1 MESVHTADPVAEPN
15 ILSLIR
21 QKAHAALLEKVG
33 IAPTP
38 GLYAP
43 GSPLDAGQERNR
55 NERRMA
61 YELMQ
66 PFAEVGAKVIERIQA
81 EDRLDYVVQANRLRM
96 RADGSIYTASA
107 TDPMEYATSGA
118 HITEAHAIPLEYRGL
133 YLLLARL
140 SPKVFS
146 RSFDTLYRA
155 TPQARSVIFNDLMV
169 HRAKLLKG
177 RKGQPKLLKLRTR
190 KAASDALKSVFAVV
204 SDQYPTVYD
213 GDHYLGDI
221 ITQVQALDPDTKG
234 RVVYDPM
241 STRVWFEAIWN
252 EDFTVDHSHGD
263 VFRLAL
269 TGLTQDDAGSRYRL
283 WAAAYREAGGQ
294 FFTFGAD
301 KSQLIK
307 KVHRGQAMDVV
318 GEITEAMGRTMDIFQ
333 PFLAEWGVLRKTQIA
348 GVALFGQV
356 YESVP
361 DALHGLI
368 ESKRIDLGYED
379 DALALQAL
387 LSAWGHEPGSSV
399 ADLLCAVSKAAT
411 DSVQTTTAATA
422 LEVQVT
428 ALATGLHE
436 VIHATGE

>member
-1 MESVHTADPVAEPN
+1 MTIQTHAEPN

-21 QKAHAALLEKVG
+21 QKAHAHLLEQVG
-33 IAPTP
+33 IAHTP
-38 GLYAP
+38 GVFAP
-43 GSPLDAGQERNR
+43 GSPLDQGQERNR

-61 YELMQ
+61 YELM
-66 PFAEVGAKVIERIQA
+66 PAFAEVGAKVIERIQA
-81 EDRLDYVVQANRLRM
+81 ECRTDFVVQAASLRM
-96 RADGSIYTASA
+96 RSDGYIYT
-107 TDPMEYATSGA
+107 TGVNGITSEGA
-118 HITEAHAIPLEYRGL
+118 YIPEHPGIPLEYRGL
-133 YLLLARL
+133 YLLLARM
-140 SPKVFS
+140 SPTVFS

-155 TPQARSVIFNDLMV
+155 HPSARAVIFNNLMER
-169 HRAKLLKG
+169 RATSLKG
-177 RKGQPKLLKLRTR
+177 RKGQPKLLKLRVR
-190 KAASDALKSVFAVV
+190 KASPDASKSIFAVV

-221 ITQVQALDPDTKG
+221 ITQVQALDPDTRG
-234 RVVYDPM
+234 RVLYDPQ

-294 FFTFGAD
+294 FFTFGSD
-301 KSQLIK
+301 KAQLIK

-318 GEITEAMGRTMDIFQ
+318 GEITEAMGRTMDIFE

-348 GVALFGQV
+348 GVSLFGQV

-361 DALHGLI
+361 DALAGLI
-368 ESKRIDLGYED
+368 ESGRIDLGFSD
-379 DALALQAL
+379 PTLALQAL
-387 LSAWGHEPGSSV
+387 LNAWGHEPGSSV

-411 DSVQTTTAATA
+411 DSVQNADAAAA
-422 LEVQVT
+422 LEAQVAKLTTKLHAEVQPT
-428 ALATGLHE
+428 ME
-436 VIHATGE
+436 